1 MAENQSQLA
10 KERENNKKI
19 KIDEFQNK
27 IKNRAK
33 IIEKENK
40 ESREISTMQKVRNL
54 IKTIKSWKF
63 IVK

>member
-54 IKTIKSWKF
+54 IKTIK
-63 IVK
+63 